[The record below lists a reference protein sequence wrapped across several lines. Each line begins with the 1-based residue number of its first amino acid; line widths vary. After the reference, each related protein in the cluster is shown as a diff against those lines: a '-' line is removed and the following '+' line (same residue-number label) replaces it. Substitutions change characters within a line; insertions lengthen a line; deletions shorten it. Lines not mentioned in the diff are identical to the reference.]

1 MASSLQKI
9 ISLPFSNPIIFSVSR
24 ILQDLR
30 RLSTRSRVER
40 GKKDSF
46 TDRTERDENK
56 EARPSA
62 VDRNRKGR
70 GGKRLGFKFG
80 TTRKNQRS
88 HPLSFFPLS
97 APLSSS
103 FSLLKEEIIERDD
116 EESEE

>member
-1 MASSLQKI
+1 MASSLQKL
-9 ISLPFSNPIIFSVSR
+9 SLSPFPIIFSVSR

-46 TDRTERDENK
+46 TDRTEREENK

-80 TTRKNQRS
+80 TTEKS
-88 HPLSFFPLS
+88 TITSSLL
-97 APLSSS
+97 LSS
-103 FSLLKEEIIERDD
+103 FGASLLFFFFA
-116 EESEE
+116 